1 METAPSWYA
10 AMCIF
15 EHEDVPPLETLAATE
30 TATVYEERIVLLRA
44 NSFDAAIIAG
54 EADAEDYAKQ
64 TGSRYVGYIMT
75 YHLFNEVIGEGTE
88 VYSLMRSSSL
98 SVDEFLNHYYD
109 DGTEH
114 SQHWGHEGV

>member
-15 EHEDVPPLETLAATE
+15 EHKDVPPLETVATSAR
-30 TATVYEERIVLLRA
+30 ATVYEERIVLLRA
-44 NSFDAAIIAG
+44 ESFDAAIAAA
-54 EADAEDYAKQ
+54 EAEAEEYAKQ
-64 TGSRYVGYIMT
+64 NGARYVGYIMT
-75 YHLFNEVIGEGTE
+75 YQLFDEVIGEGTE

-98 SVDEFLNHYYD
+98 SVNEFLNHYHD

-114 SQHWGHEGV
+114 SQHWGQEDE